1 MEKVFVETCPDLQKE
16 VEERIREEDR
26 EEHILEEHFREQEQE
41 RAIELKL
48 LAEEKKYQEQRML
61 AESCREEVVGDVDE
75 EEEMD
80 VNEKMDVNDY
90 ERLSED
96 DGEVEEERITDN
108 KEVEEEDRVVKDG
121 GEGKTAMNEEDS
133 NGEDSPE
140 DSNDGEGSGSETEEE
155 EDSRHKC
162 NKCPK
167 TFAKASNLTAHHAYV
182 HAPYHERRFVCE
194 NENCD
199 ERFVKKR
206 DVMRHLRNK
215 SCNKVSKNGKKI
227 GRTLGQHSSK
237 KTAHH
242 NRRKSKEPTVTRRQR
257 RAQPTVHHNR
267 QPTTISQHRRAEP
280 KLLGEAVVNL
290 ARIDIA
296 EYDNN
301 NEVEVDRFMLE
312 HDLGAAIVFPVIG
325 NFGRASKEAKHPF
338 KNCTEVMIR
347 SWVNER
353 RLVGPQTP
361 NENRVFAEHLFELGD
376 FASQLGRCQGSKERV
391 IELIEMYIPLVIG
404 EEELEIFLLPP
415 GTYKDDSGGFGI
427 GCGIRRPHGK
437 PPLKPGPQYAVYGD
451 LMRINDDVWKGM
463 EDWQLFS
470 TMTIADGRST
480 KNGTHLLLGPLQFVS
495 G

>member
-1 MEKVFVETCPDLQKE
+1 MEKVFVETCHTDLQKE
-16 VEERIREEDR
+16 VEERIRQNDR
-26 EEHILEEHFREQEQE
+26 EERFLKDHFEEEE
-41 RAIELKL
+41 RLTEIELGL
-48 LAEEKKYQEQRML
+48 IAEEKKYQEQKML
-61 AESCREEVVGDVDE
+61 AEPCREEVVGDSDE
-75 EEEMD
+75 EKE
-80 VNEKMDVNDY
+80 MDVNDY

-96 DGEVEEERITDN
+96 DGEVEEERITDG
-108 KEVEEEDRVVKDG
+108 KEVEEEDRVVNDG

-140 DSNDGEGSGSETEEE
+140 DSDDGEGSGSETEEE

-162 NKCPK
+162 NKCPD
-167 TFAKASNLTAHHAYV
+167 TFAKASNLTTHHAYV

-194 NENCD
+194 NCD
-199 ERFVKKR
+199 ERFVQKR

-215 SCNKVSKNGKKI
+215 SCNKISKNGKKI
-227 GRTLGQHSSK
+227 GRTLGQHSK

-242 NRRKSKEPTVTRRQR
+242 NRRKSKEPTVMSRHR

-267 QPTTISQHRRAEP
+267 QPTTISDYRRAEP

-312 HDLGAAIVFPVIG
+312 HDLGADAIVFPVIG

-338 KNCTEVMIR
+338 ENGTEVMIR

-361 NENRVFAEHLFELGD
+361 NENRRFAEHLFEMGN

-391 IELIEMYIPLVIG
+391 IGLMEMYIPLVIG
-404 EEELEIFLLPP
+404 EAELKIFLLPP
-415 GTYKDDSGGFGI
+415 GTYEDDSGGFGI

-437 PPLKPGPQYAVYGD
+437 PPLKPGPQNAVYGD